1 MSLGVS
7 FEQLQRQCFNDLK
20 EIVALQ
26 WQKETSPRCKGGDSQ
41 AFSEFAESQMDF
53 NKQVSAT
60 WRLQMTCGLMDPEKG
75 TVSLFQPFGFL
86 PTFLHPLTHQL
97 L

>member
-1 MSLGVS
+1 MGVT
-7 FEQLQRQCFNDLK
+7 FGQLQRQCFNDLK

-41 AFSEFAESQMDF
+41 AFSEFFCAS
-53 NKQVSAT
+53 SAT

-75 TVSLFQPFGFL
+75 TVLLFQPFGL
-86 PTFLHPLTHQL
+86 KPTFLHPLTHQL